1 MQVRKNILTM
11 SIVAALGV
19 SGTVAAQDAPKT
31 GPKDL
36 ETVVVTGIR
45 GSVERPGATWK

>member
-1 MQVRKNILTM
+1 MQVRKNILAI

-31 GPKDL
+31 DPKDL
-36 ETVVVTGIR
+36 EPSWSRASAAAWRSRWT
-45 GSVERPGATWK
+45 